1 MNPLTV
7 FASRFVA
14 GETPQDAV
22 RAGERL
28 HAQGI
33 KATFDKLGEDVLDEE
48 AAKRATDAAKDLLR
62 LIPAGIE
69 RNISIKMSS
78 MGQEI
83 SRDLCLENVSGIL
96 DVAKEVGGFV
106 RLDMEGSK
114 LTQDT
119 LDIFHELRKDHD
131 NVGIVL
137 QAYLHRTQDDVK
149 EAVRRGDRVRLC
161 KGAYN
166 EPESVALQD
175 MGKIRE
181 AFKACA
187 HLLLDKGQL
196 PAVATHDEELIARH
210 ARLRQGAEDRGL
222 ALRVPDALRPA
233 QEPLGRA
240 RPRRL
245 QRAHLR
251 ALRHALD
258 AVLLPPAAG
267 AERKRALRAQEPVP
281 LTAEPFVH
289 GRPGGSGGR
298 GAPPRTG
305 TQETAVGFF
314 PRQSPGCRMTKPE
327 QRQSPGCGMTSG
339 GL

>member
-14 GETPQDAV
+14 GEAPQDAV

-33 KATFDKLGEDVLDEE
+33 KATFDKLGEDVLDQQ

-62 LIPAGIE
+62 LIPTGIE

-96 DVAKEVGGFV
+96 DVAREVGGFV

-119 LDIFHELRKDHD
+119 LDVFHALRKNHD

-137 QAYLHRTQDDVK
+137 QASLHRTQDDVK

-161 KGAYN
+161 KGAYR
-166 EPESVALQD
+166 EPASVALQD

-181 AFKACA
+181 AFKTCA
-187 HLLLDKGQL
+187 HLLLDKGPL
-196 PAVATHDEELIARH
+196 PAVATHDEELIADTLSYVGAQKIAASRFEFQMLYGLRRSRWSELVRDGYTVRVYVPFGTH
-210 ARLRQGAEDRGL
+210 WMPYFYRRLR
-222 ALRVPDALRPA
+222 
-233 QEPLGRA
+233 
-240 RPRRL
+240 
-245 QRAHLR
+245 
-251 ALRHALD
+251 
-258 AVLLPPAAG
+258 
-267 AERKRALRAQEPVP
+267 ERKENVLFVLRN
-281 LTAEPFVH
+281 LF
-289 GRPGGSGGR
+289 R
-298 GAPPRTG
+298 
-305 TQETAVGFF
+305 
-314 PRQSPGCRMTKPE
+314 
-327 QRQSPGCGMTSG
+327 
-339 GL
+339 

>member
-7 FASRFVA
+7 FAGRFVA
-14 GETPQDAV
+14 GEKPQDAV

-28 HAQGI
+28 HARGI
-33 KATFDKLGEDVLDEE
+33 KATFDKLGEDVRDEG

-119 LDIFHELRKDHD
+119 LDTFHALRKAHD

-137 QAYLHRTQDDVK
+137 QASLHRTPDDVK

-161 KGAYN
+161 KGAYR

-175 MGKIRE
+175 MGRIRE
-181 AFKACA
+181 AFKGCA
-187 HLLLDKGQL
+187 HLLQDAGQY
-196 PAVATHDEELIARH
+196 PAIATHDEELVGDAIAYARAQQIAPSRFEFQMLYGLRQSRWGELVREGYNVRIYVPFGTH
-210 ARLRQGAEDRGL
+210 WIPYFYRRLR
-222 ALRVPDALRPA
+222 
-233 QEPLGRA
+233 
-240 RPRRL
+240 
-245 QRAHLR
+245 
-251 ALRHALD
+251 
-258 AVLLPPAAG
+258 
-267 AERKRALRAQEPVP
+267 ERKENVLFVLRN
-281 LTAEPFVH
+281 LF
-289 GRPGGSGGR
+289 R
-298 GAPPRTG
+298 
-305 TQETAVGFF
+305 
-314 PRQSPGCRMTKPE
+314 
-327 QRQSPGCGMTSG
+327 
-339 GL
+339 